1 MFRLPVSL
9 TSSSLRRPLKA
20 VGAVAAACALA
31 VTVTACG
38 GGSQASKFK
47 PARVVSFG
55 DDNSFVSSA
64 GKKYTVNAVSLDAS
78 GNAYVSGST
87 TTTTNDPTQMGYNC
101 QVNAV
106 WVQTVA
112 AAYGFDASQCPVSG
126 ATREAYLLALDP
138 VVTATTSAGALDAT
152 SAAAAKT
159 NAGVA
164 KVITAMQNNVALL
177 NNGTLVLM
185 MAGQPD
191 VLDAFARYR
200 ASPSSLA
207 SLVSEM
213 KALGVSLS
221 TAMAQ
226 YIKPTGARIA
236 LVRLPLLSLSPLG
249 QAATETEREALSQLV
264 EAFNESVTNQAQ
276 IRFDGRQLTLVRTD
290 TLTAQMFDSRTRS
303 SYGISNSTDVGCASG
318 RGTAA
323 PLCNTSYADPTASQ
337 GVVNSTVSS
346 VYLWADATHFAPQAH
361 ARLAAL
367 VVSNVN
373 RNPL

>member
-20 VGAVAAACALA
+20 LGAVAAACALA

-47 PARVVSFG
+47 PSRVVSFG
-55 DDNSFVSSA
+55 DGTSFVSST
-64 GKKYTVNAVSLDAS
+64 GRKYTVNAVNLDAN

-87 TTTTNDPTQMGYNC
+87 TTTTTDPAQMGYNC

-112 AAYGFDASQCPVSG
+112 AAYGFDATQCPVSG
-126 ATREAYLLALDP
+126 AAREAYLLALDP

-164 KVITAMQNNVALL
+164 KVIDALRTNAGLL
-177 NNGTLVLM
+177 NSGTLVLM

-191 VLDAFARYR
+191 VLDAFARYQ
-200 ASPSSLA
+200 ASPSSLTV
-207 SLVSEM
+207 LVSEL

-221 TAMAQ
+221 AAMAQ
-226 YIKPTGARIA
+226 YIKPTGARVA

-249 QAATETEREALSQLV
+249 QAASETDREALRQLIV
-264 EAFNESVTNQAQ
+264 AFNDGVTNQAEVD
-276 IRFDGRQLTLVRTD
+276 FDGRQLTLVRTD
-290 TLTAQMFDSRTRS
+290 TLTQQMFDSRTRS

-318 RGTAA
+318 RGTTA

-346 VYLWADATHFAPQAH
+346 VYLWADATHFAPQGH